1 MANTPDY
8 SWPPMETRQ
17 VMGQNIKRLDGPQK
31 SAGRAKYT
39 SDFTRKDLLFAAYQ
53 TSPYAHARVTKVDTT
68 PAERMP
74 GVKAVQV
81 VSPAG
86 TEVQWE
92 GTEIVAVA
100 AVTEEIA
107 TEAVGKIKVEY
118 EVLPHLVREDDLTK
132 AGTHVKAAGEKTVG
146 DPEQAFQQA
155 EVTSDGHYGI
165 PVVTHCCLETHGQV
179 IEWRGDHVNCWPS
192 TQDVTRYAGTL
203 APNLKVPVA
212 NIDVRMDYVGGGFGS
227 KFAPD
232 SWGEVCARLSQK
244 AGGAPVK
251 LFLDRAT
258 EQLIAGN
265 RPSAYAKIKL
275 GGKKDGT
282 ITAWQSESWATG
294 GVTGGGSPP
303 LPYIIANIPNQRQNH
318 SAVSVNCGPQR
329 AWRAP
334 NNQQASY
341 LTCCAIED
349 FAAKA
354 ALDPLEVFKTN
365 LNLYA
370 PEARRATYAWQ
381 LDKAAELAEWKQLWK
396 LRGQGSKGAV
406 KRGLGIGFNAWA
418 GMGHNSQC
426 RAIIH
431 ADGSVEIEI
440 GTQDLGTGTRT
451 IITQVAAETF
461 GLPVGAVGLTIGSN
475 QLPPDSAS
483 GGSTTVGGV
492 SASTRKASVNALA
505 KLYEAAAPALGVE
518 PAQLEAR
525 GGKIQVKGGGKS
537 LTWAEACRKIGGGGS
552 ISETGAND
560 SRNPGGLIAAGASG
574 IQIADVSVDTE
585 TGVVKVNRYVAVQD
599 CGLIINPRLAES
611 QVYGAIIM
619 GISTALFEQRVMDE
633 QTGRM
638 LNADME
644 FYKLAGISDIGD
656 IVVHMDIRPENDKRG
671 VIGLGEPPAI
681 AICAAIGNA
690 VANAIGVR
698 VPRIPM
704 TPDHVLD
711 TLDGRAV

>member
-1 MANTPDY
+1 
-8 SWPPMETRQ
+8 
-17 VMGQNIKRLDGPQK
+17 
-31 SAGRAKYT
+31 
-39 SDFTRKDLLFAAYQ
+39 
-53 TSPYAHARVTKVDTT
+53 
-68 PAERMP
+68 
-74 GVKAVQV
+74 
-81 VSPAG
+81 
-86 TEVQWE
+86 
-92 GTEIVAVA
+92 
-100 AVTEEIA
+100 
-107 TEAVGKIKVEY
+107 
-118 EVLPHLVREDDLTK
+118 
-132 AGTHVKAAGEKTVG
+132 
-146 DPEQAFQQA
+146 
-155 EVTSDGHYGI
+155 
-165 PVVTHCCLETHGQV
+165 
-179 IEWRGDHVNCWPS
+179 
-192 TQDVTRYAGTL
+192 
-203 APNLKVPVA
+203 
-212 NIDVRMDYVGGGFGS
+212 
-227 KFAPD
+227 
-232 SWGEVCARLSQK
+232 
-244 AGGAPVK
+244 
-251 LFLDRAT
+251 
-258 EQLIAGN
+258 
-265 RPSAYAKIKL
+265 
-275 GGKKDGT
+275 
-282 ITAWQSESWATG
+282 
-294 GVTGGGSPP
+294 
-303 LPYIIANIPNQRQNH
+303 
-318 SAVSVNCGPQR
+318 
-329 AWRAP
+329 
-334 NNQQASY
+334 
-341 LTCCAIED
+341 
-349 FAAKA
+349 
-354 ALDPLEVFKTN
+354 
-365 LNLYA
+365 
-370 PEARRATYAWQ
+370 
-381 LDKAAELAEWKQLWK
+381 
-396 LRGQGSKGAV
+396 
-406 KRGLGIGFNAWA
+406 
-418 GMGHNSQC
+418 
-426 RAIIH
+426 
-431 ADGSVEIEI
+431 
-440 GTQDLGTGTRT
+440 
-451 IITQVAAETF
+451 VAAETF